1 MTTPTPE
8 DDAETA
14 ERLIQSWID
23 EYAARGSEY
32 AVVSDKL
39 RERWGRI
46 RKLTPAE
53 ANDLSEWMLARSN
66 ATTEAT
72 MDDHRLAVGFYSMRE
87 DYEALGRW
95 LKAKGY
101 R

>member
-23 EYAARGSEY
+23 EYTARGPEY
-32 AVVSDKL
+32 ADVSEKL
-39 RERWGRI
+39 RERWGRLH
-46 RKLTPAE
+46 KLTPAE
-53 ANDLSEWMLARSN
+53 ADDLAEWLHDRSN
-66 ATTEAT
+66 ITTTAA
-72 MDDHRLAVGFYSMRE
+72 MDDHRLAIGFYSMRE
-87 DYEALGRW
+87 DDQAMDRW
-95 LKAKGY
+95 LKAEGY